1 MTAWTALIIAG
12 FFEMGFTTSLKLSEG
27 FTKWPYIILFLI
39 SGGFSFYFLSQAVKT
54 LPLGTAYAVWT
65 GIGAFGTAL
74 IGMVF
79 FEDPVGAARLVLLT
93 VLLGS
98 IAGLKLIS

>member
-1 MTAWTALIIAG
+1 MTPWTALIIAG
-12 FFEMGFTTSLKLSEG
+12 CFEMGFTTSLKLSEG
-27 FTKWPYIILFLI
+27 FTKWPYVVLFLI

-65 GIGAFGTAL
+65 GIGAFGTAV
-74 IGMVF
+74 IGMAF
-79 FEDPVGAARLVLLT
+79 FNDPIGSARLILLT
-93 VLLGS
+93 VLLAS